1 MWGSLETGLIIHGF
15 GDNMTCNITRP
26 NPQDLFNRIKSTF
39 SANVL
44 GGSEIVPESNEW
56 YVVAND
62 YAMHEEFYS
71 LAEQQWRERDP
82 RYACCEN
89 LIDMAAKDG
98 VYPYPASGAQGYVKI
113 TGTAGAQL
121 STSIDMVFGSVNFRT
136 VGTVPSALDDNGE
149 AVVRVQAL
157 VPGAGSNDV
166 SGITGQLI
174 NSLDGVNRE
183 VTPYGTRFC
192 GGSKAEECEAFR
204 TRYLARKQYQPRAT
218 VEWIKS
224 KIAEWPCVTRVCDR
238 SGSCC
243 TLSDADECG
252 GKLEFY
258 ALFENSFDCG
268 LAPQCIIDDLNIW
281 LWGERQGYGE
291 GQVDIGLCGE
301 VYTAKA
307 AVIDVVIDG
316 ASCGTSAQRDQIKA
330 VIEDI
335 FSRLCPSQEL
345 RKRPFDLAI
354 AQILGDEIDFDIEF
368 ETEADGASID
378 PYCGDVEIDCDYMA
392 CLGTVTFINNT
403 LVNEACA

>member
-1 MWGSLETGLIIHGF
+1 MWVSLEAVPIIHGY
-15 GDNMTCNITRP
+15 GASMSCNITRP
-26 NPQDLFNRIKSTF
+26 NPQDLFNRIKSRF

-62 YAMHEEFYS
+62 YAMQEELYS

-98 VYPYPASGAQGYVKI
+98 VYPRPASGAQGYVRI

-121 STSIDMVFGSVNFRT
+121 SQAIDMAFGGVNFRT
-136 VGTVPSALDDNGE
+136 IGNVPSTIDDNGE

-157 VPGAGSNDV
+157 VPGDAGNSAPAND
-166 SGITGQLI
+166 GRLIT
-174 NSLDGVNRE
+174 SLADVDRT
-183 VTPYGTRFC
+183 VIAYGSLFC
-192 GGSKAEECEAFR
+192 GGADAEECEAFR

-218 VEWIKS
+218 LEWIRS
-224 KIAEWPCVTRVCDR
+224 KILEWPCVTRVCER

-243 TLSDADECG
+243 EYNDGTGCG

-258 ALFENSFDCG
+258 AMFDNSFDCG
-268 LAPQCIIDDLNIW
+268 LAPQCAIDDLNIW

-291 GQVDIGLCGE
+291 GQVDIGLCGQ
-301 VYTAKA
+301 VYTATA
-307 AVIDVVIDG
+307 SPIDIIIDG
-316 ASCGTSAQRDQIKA
+316 ASCGTSAQRSQIED
-330 VIEDI
+330 VVRDI
-335 FSRLCPSQEL
+335 FSRLCPSQDL

-354 AQILGDEIDFDIEF
+354 AQILGDEIDFNIEF

-392 CLGTVTFINNT
+392 CLGSVTFINNT
-403 LVNEACA
+403 FVNEACA